1 MGSTTKPEG
10 AGEERRKEPYPSAES
25 YEQESLE
32 TVGVADDGETL
43 LDAMKSWLR
52 QEECGGLTVSQSGA
66 LMALATFRSGTP
78 LGRYLERLVKPGSD
92 VGAEGS
98 RQRSLLPLPLLPDSI
113 TEMSKLFETGEFK
126 RLAGSWGSK
135 KTNKEKAAKE
145 MRRVGLLVWHGMVV
159 CLVNFLWCGRGAKGP
174 VHRGAVSKAQKLAN
188 DRLWNLVRDFVDDH
202 SETKEKL
209 PRSPDMGE
217 WGKRLGDVRIS
228 YHGEVV
234 EKAQRLT
241 LDQVMPGLPP
251 QGYGAS
257 VPLIELC
264 EGELRTRLEDPMSN
278 LLPEE
283 ELPDDI
289 PAPKVHASEEQWEM
303 IVKELHTRGLVR
315 PVEDPVEVKGKP
327 LLNGSFGVIKP
338 GKYLDDERPI
348 LRLIMDF
355 RATNSV
361 TRILAGDVR
370 TLSGSPALQHVV
382 LPQGRVLRLSADD
395 LVSAF
400 YLFALPTEWSR
411 LMCFSGKVSWKSLG
425 YEREGQVHVGATVL
439 PMGWASAVGVLQHA
453 HRRLALRSPLA
464 GGAGLLGS
472 CEIRR
477 DSLFPDLEVE
487 GQLWSLY
494 LDDTNLLEILEK
506 KVAAELEG
514 KAPEEQERLRRAYHH
529 WGIPVCP
536 NKSLLR
542 ASKGEKLGA
551 VLDGDKG
558 LLKGATRRALES
570 ISLGLWI
577 LRQEFVPRKALQVLL
592 GREVHTMQFRRPIFG
607 VFDYLWKEISDGAVM
622 LDLGSKSCEEIFLA
636 AMSQPLRVTDLRSKI
651 HDVVTASDASE
662 TGGGVVYG
670 GKLTSQGIQEAYMVE
685 EDLDELPIEAPC
697 LDTPQVILVFDFFAG
712 IGGLSR
718 ALQLAKVKVDRL
730 VVVEKDPD
738 CRRLNAVRWPG
749 CDVWSDIEKLGKK
762 DIERMMRSV
771 PGITGVVAA
780 GGSPCQGLSKLSC
793 DRKHL
798 EDPRSKLFYCYSAVL
813 GWIEEVA
820 EEMQIWSLLAL
831 ENVLGDDEDVA
842 EMTGVLGSKP
852 VLACASGLSRVRRPR
867 LYWSNIRIEDH
878 GSYTRAH
885 YGLYDELIFE
895 ETPEPMELIPDAGW
909 HWPGGVADEELRLP
923 TFTRAIPRRRP
934 PAQPA
939 GLSSCDAETVKRWQ
953 KDRMKFPPYT
963 YQEKFLFAKEGSDKG
978 ERVASVGE
986 RERLMGFPTGYTRA
1000 MHKKEPTNE
1009 AERIQQEVDREAAIG
1024 NSFHTVTLACLIDL
1038 WLWSMQVRTDP
1049 LGAKAIVQGWHQE
1062 MGTEK
1067 YDSYGLLEVVGEKGS
1082 DGYETLDEEEA
1093 LMAMEKKEK
1102 RMEWLRLCA
1111 HHGKDGDPS
1120 MLGVRLVHQYLR
1132 RMEFRGSDVRL
1143 DLGVAYRP
1151 DAIIRTTVDPRRW
1164 VWKVAQAW
1172 RWKRAEHI
1180 NLLELRAILRTLEW
1194 RSRSSSFHSCRF
1206 LHLSD
1211 SQICLSVLVKG
1222 RSSSRKINRILR
1234 RICALC
1240 LALNLYPLWAW
1251 IASKLNPADAPSRIH
1266 AEGD

>member
-1 MGSTTKPEG
+1 
-10 AGEERRKEPYPSAES
+10 
-25 YEQESLE
+25 
-32 TVGVADDGETL
+32 
-43 LDAMKSWLR
+43 
-52 QEECGGLTVSQSGA
+52 
-66 LMALATFRSGTP
+66 
-78 LGRYLERLVKPGSD
+78 
-92 VGAEGS
+92 
-98 RQRSLLPLPLLPDSI
+98 
-113 TEMSKLFETGEFK
+113 
-126 RLAGSWGSK
+126 
-135 KTNKEKAAKE
+135 
-145 MRRVGLLVWHGMVV
+145 
-159 CLVNFLWCGRGAKGP
+159 
-174 VHRGAVSKAQKLAN
+174 
-188 DRLWNLVRDFVDDH
+188 
-202 SETKEKL
+202 
-209 PRSPDMGE
+209 MGE
-217 WGKRLGDVRIS
+217 
-228 YHGEVV
+228 
-234 EKAQRLT
+234 
-241 LDQVMPGLPP
+241 
-251 QGYGAS
+251 
-257 VPLIELC
+257 
-264 EGELRTRLEDPMSN
+264 
-278 LLPEE
+278 
-283 ELPDDI
+283 
-289 PAPKVHASEEQWEM
+289 
-303 IVKELHTRGLVR
+303 
-315 PVEDPVEVKGKP
+315 EDPVEVKGKP

-361 TRILAGDVR
+361 TRILTGDVR

-400 YLFALPTEWSR
+400 YLFALPAEWSR

-425 YEREGQVHVGATVL
+425 YEREGQVYVGATVL

-453 HRRLALRSPLA
+453 HRRLALRSPLV

-749 CDVWSDIEKLGKK
+749 CDVWSDIEKLAKK

-831 ENVLGDDEDVA
+831 ENVLGDDEDVT

-852 VLACASGLSRVRRPR
+852 VLACSSGLSRVRRPR

-895 ETPEPMELIPDAGW
+895 EAPEPMEAGW

-963 YQEKFLFAKEGSDKG
+963 YQEKFLFAKALTGVNEWPAWGSAKG
-978 ERVASVGE
+978 
-986 RERLMGFPTGYTRA
+986 
-1000 MHKKEPTNE
+1000 
-1009 AERIQQEVDREAAIG
+1009 
-1024 NSFHTVTLACLIDL
+1024 
-1038 WLWSMQVRTDP
+1038 
-1049 LGAKAIVQGWHQE
+1049 
-1062 MGTEK
+1062 
-1067 YDSYGLLEVVGEKGS
+1067 
-1082 DGYETLDEEEA
+1082 
-1093 LMAMEKKEK
+1093 
-1102 RMEWLRLCA
+1102 
-1111 HHGKDGDPS
+1111 
-1120 MLGVRLVHQYLR
+1120 
-1132 RMEFRGSDVRL
+1132 
-1143 DLGVAYRP
+1143 
-1151 DAIIRTTVDPRRW
+1151 
-1164 VWKVAQAW
+1164 
-1172 RWKRAEHI
+1172 
-1180 NLLELRAILRTLEW
+1180 
-1194 RSRSSSFHSCRF
+1194 
-1206 LHLSD
+1206 
-1211 SQICLSVLVKG
+1211 
-1222 RSSSRKINRILR
+1222 
-1234 RICALC
+1234 
-1240 LALNLYPLWAW
+1240 
-1251 IASKLNPADAPSRIH
+1251 
-1266 AEGD
+1266 